1 MHHLGC
7 RLFVELLFFYFARSE
22 LTLVKINGKEEA
34 VAGISL
40 SDYLK
45 DNGYNPESIVIELN
59 GEILNRNNYSSV
71 VLQENDVVEILMFM
85 GGG

>member
-1 MHHLGC
+1 MV
-7 RLFVELLFFYFARSE
+7 R
-22 LTLVKINGKEEA
+22 INGKEENTA
-34 VAGISL
+34 NTSL

-45 DNGYNPESIVIELN
+45 DNGYKPESIVIELN

>member
-1 MHHLGC
+1 MQAFCGAFIF
-7 RLFVELLFFYFARSE
+7 LF
-22 LTLVKINGKEEA
+22 KEENTA
-34 VAGISL
+34 NTSL

>member
-1 MHHLGC
+1 M
-7 RLFVELLFFYFARSE
+7 
-22 LTLVKINGKEEA
+22 VKINGKEEA

>member
-1 MHHLGC
+1 MV
-7 RLFVELLFFYFARSE
+7 R
-22 LTLVKINGKEEA
+22 INGKEEA
-34 VAGISL
+34 AAGISL

-45 DNGYNPESIVIELN
+45 ANGYNPESIVIELN
-59 GEILNRNNYSSV
+59 GEILNRNGYASV

>member
-1 MHHLGC
+1 MV
-7 RLFVELLFFYFARSE
+7 R
-22 LTLVKINGKEEA
+22 INGKEENTA
-34 VAGISL
+34 NTSL

-71 VLQENDVVEILMFM
+71 VL
-85 GGG
+85 